1 MATNPINQV
10 SGNLGYSNF
19 IKSESTPKSK
29 QVVASSMDI
38 VSIGNHSKSIQTDSL
53 SLVNRKAIESIN
65 SRVNSQEMSQDLL
78 EINKR
83 ILEKAN
89 NIEGGTEEI
98 SAKDKNYFS
107 AQNTA
112 ERIYN
117 FATSFYETYLAGTG
131 KVDSEESRQEYK
143 DIIGSAID
151 EGFEQALSILGDL
164 PDKVS
169 QEIQNTRDIIFEK
182 LDRFVKGDE
191 KTYNEK
197 VDEIIT
203 SKVNEI
209 DKDKSGNLTIE
220 ETNLSSDFFNELD
233 GDKNGNLS
241 IPEIIEEFKRLD
253 VTKDLSPDLVDS
265 ILNKSKSFDE
275 IAIEAAAVT
284 VNTGL
289 TYDFLTK
296 NPKVAQAVISF
307 SGTDASFAKYL
318 EANPDAVKKIL
329 DNPSQL
335 NDVIRQ
341 YKLKAVTDKLQ
352 ESPITKDFLENRQA
366 ELDNL
371 FNNPKLLEYFRD
383 NRDSAKRLVES
394 FSTEQAS

>member
-10 SGNLGYSNF
+10 SSNLGYSNL
-19 IKSESTPKSK
+19 IKVDNTPKSK
-29 QVVASSMDI
+29 LASVKATDS
-38 VSIGNHSKSIQTDSL
+38 VSIGNHPNSIQTDSL
-53 SLVNRKAIESIN
+53 LLLNRKVVESI
-65 SRVNSQEMSQDLL
+65 SLRANSQDSSQDLL

-83 ILEKAN
+83 LLEKAN
-89 NIEGGTEEI
+89 NIES
-98 SAKDKNYFS
+98 SADEVTPKENNYFS

-112 ERIYN
+112 DRIYN

-131 KVDSEESRQEYK
+131 KEDSEASRQEYK

-151 EGFEQALSILGDL
+151 EGFEQALSILGEL

-169 QEIQNTRDIIFEK
+169 GELQNTKDIIFEK
-182 LDRFVKGDE
+182 LDRFVAGEE
-191 KTYNEK
+191 KTYSQKVNET
-197 VDEIIT
+197 IT

-209 DKDKSGNLTIE
+209 DKDKSGNLTKE
-220 ETNLSSDFFNELD
+220 ETNLSTDYFNELD
-233 GDKNGNLS
+233 SDKNGN
-241 IPEIIEEFKRLD
+241 ITIEEIVSEFKRLD

-265 ILNKSKSFDE
+265 ILSKSKSFDE
-275 IAIEAAAVT
+275 IAQEAAAVT
-284 VNTGL
+284 VTSGL

-318 EANPDAVKKIL
+318 EANPEAVKKIL
-329 DNPSQL
+329 ENPSQL

-352 ESPITKDFLENRQA
+352 ESPITKDFLENHQA

-371 FNNPKLLEYFRD
+371 FNNPKLLEYFKE
-383 NRDSAKRLVES
+383 NQDSAKRLVDS
-394 FSTEQAS
+394 LSTEQAK

>member
-1 MATNPINQV
+1 
-10 SGNLGYSNF
+10 
-19 IKSESTPKSK
+19 
-29 QVVASSMDI
+29 
-38 VSIGNHSKSIQTDSL
+38 
-53 SLVNRKAIESIN
+53 
-65 SRVNSQEMSQDLL
+65 
-78 EINKR
+78 
-83 ILEKAN
+83 
-89 NIEGGTEEI
+89 
-98 SAKDKNYFS
+98 
-107 AQNTA
+107 
-112 ERIYN
+112 
-117 FATSFYETYLAGTG
+117 
-131 KVDSEESRQEYK
+131 
-143 DIIGSAID
+143 
-151 EGFEQALSILGDL
+151 LGDL

-169 QEIQNTRDIIFEK
+169 KEIQNTRDIIFEK

-191 KTYNEK
+191 KTYSEK

-241 IPEIIEEFKRLD
+241 IAEIIEEFKRLD
-253 VTKDLSPDLVDS
+253 ITKDLSPDLVDS

-275 IAIEAAAVT
+275 IASEAAAVT
-284 VNTGL
+284 ANTGL

-371 FNNPKLLEYFRD
+371 FNNPKLLEYFRE
-383 NRDSAKRLVES
+383 NRDSAKRLVDS
-394 FSTEQAS
+394 FSTDQTS